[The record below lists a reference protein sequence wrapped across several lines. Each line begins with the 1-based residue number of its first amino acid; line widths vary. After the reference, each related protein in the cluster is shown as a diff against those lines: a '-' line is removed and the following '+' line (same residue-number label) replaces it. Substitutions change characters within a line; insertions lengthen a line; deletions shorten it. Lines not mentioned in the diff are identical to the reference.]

1 MGELDTADRLL
12 EKSKEAFALAVEL
25 YNRPTLKYHA
35 ESCSIFLCNAWELM
49 LKSYII
55 RKYGIDEI
63 YYDDGDK
70 TIALT
75 DCLKKVFTND
85 KDPLRINMAEL
96 IRFRNTNT
104 HFITD
109 EYEIFLRTVSSNVC

>member
-55 RKYGIDEI
+55 HKCGIDEI

-70 TIALT
+70 TIALA

>member
-49 LKSYII
+49 LKS
-55 RKYGIDEI
+55 
-63 YYDDGDK
+63 
-70 TIALT
+70 
-75 DCLKKVFTND
+75 
-85 KDPLRINMAEL
+85 
-96 IRFRNTNT
+96 
-104 HFITD
+104 
-109 EYEIFLRTVSSNVC
+109 